1 MQEKKIK
8 SAYVVSEGFKEHYI
22 QLVKTYYEL
31 RGLAHDS
38 LEVSKLVT
46 DPIEQSKFNDIN
58 ASLKDGLNAL
68 HTACDELEWALKEG
82 GHKTK

>member
-1 MQEKKIK
+1 MESSLK
-8 SAYVVSEGFKEHYI
+8 SAYQLSGNIKDHY
-22 QLVKTYYEL
+22 VKLATTYYEL
-31 RGLAHDS
+31 RSLAS
-38 LEVSKLVT
+38 ECLEVSKLVT